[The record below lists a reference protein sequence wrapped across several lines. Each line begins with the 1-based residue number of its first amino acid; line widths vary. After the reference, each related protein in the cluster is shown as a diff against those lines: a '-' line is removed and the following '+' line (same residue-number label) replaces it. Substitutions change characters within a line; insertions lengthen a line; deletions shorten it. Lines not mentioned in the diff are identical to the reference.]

1 MGAQSKYAQQLNS
14 ERSLAPF
21 IPFRS
26 QVGPTTVITRDGDFV
41 RTWRIAGLAFETQD
55 KEELLIRKDQLNTL
69 FRAIASNNVTL
80 WSHNVRRRTWDQLKS
95 FFTNPFCD
103 ALDKKYYESFAG
115 YRMMS
120 NELYLT
126 VIYRPVPAKIS
137 RLFNVAVHR
146 SHAEIMQEQQLAI
159 RKLDEIGN
167 QIETSLR
174 RYGGDDGRGIEVLS
188 TYEDK
193 HGALCSQQL
202 EFYNFLLSGEWQK
215 VRVPSCPLDEYLGTG
230 WVYAGTETIEI
241 RTANATRYAR
251 GIDFKDYADHTE
263 PGILNG
269 LMYSNYEYVITQS
282 FSFMTK
288 RDGKEFLTR
297 QKQRLQNTEDGSA
310 SQIME
315 MDLAIDQLGR
325 GDFVMGEYHYSLLV
339 FGEDMETVRHNTSQA
354 MNILQDNGFLA
365 TVIATATD
373 AAFYAQLPCNW
384 RYRPR
389 VAGLTSLNFAGLSC
403 FHNFRAG
410 KRDGNPWGQALTLLK
425 TPSGQPAYLNF
436 HYSKGDEDNFDKK
449 LLGNTRIIGQ
459 SGAGKTVLMN
469 FCLAQAQKY
478 LHNAPIGMC
487 NVFFDKDQGAKGTIL
502 AIGGKYLAIRNGEP
516 TGFNPF
522 QMEPTAG
529 NILFLEKLV
538 QVLVSRDGQHVTT
551 TDENRISHAIRTV
564 MRMRPELRRLSTV
577 LQNVTEGSDR
587 QDRENSVAK
596 RLAKWCF
603 DDGTGKRGTFWWVL
617 DCPQDQIDFT
627 THSNYGF
634 DGTDFLDNADVRT
647 PISMYLLHRM
657 ELAIDGRRFIYW
669 MDEAW
674 KWVDDEAFSEF
685 ANNKQLTIRK
695 QNGLGV
701 FATQM
706 PSSLLNS
713 KVASALV
720 QQVATEIYLPNP
732 KADYHE
738 YTDGFK
744 VTNEEFDIIR
754 SMSEESRMFL
764 VKQGHHS
771 MICRL
776 ELNGFDD
783 ELAILSGSSDNNE
796 LLDQVIAEVGDDPS
810 VWLPVFQERRKA
822 RIASSKLT
830 GR

>member
-1 MGAQSKYAQQLNS
+1 M
-14 ERSLAPF
+14 
-21 IPFRS
+21 
-26 QVGPTTVITRDGDFV
+26 
-41 RTWRIAGLAFETQD
+41 
-55 KEELLIRKDQLNTL
+55 
-69 FRAIASNNVTL
+69 
-80 WSHNVRRRTWDQLKS
+80 
-95 FFTNPFCD
+95 
-103 ALDKKYYESFAG
+103 
-115 YRMMS
+115 
-120 NELYLT
+120 
-126 VIYRPVPAKIS
+126 
-137 RLFNVAVHR
+137 
-146 SHAEIMQEQQLAI
+146 
-159 RKLDEIGN
+159 
-167 QIETSLR
+167 R

-251 GIDFKDYADHTE
+251 GIDFKDYANHTE

-269 LMYSNYEYVITQS
+269 LMYSDYEYVITQS

-315 MDLAIDQLGR
+315 MDIAIDQLGR

-339 FGEDMETVRHNTSQA
+339 FAEDMETVRHNTSHA

-478 LHNAPIGMC
+478 LHNAPMGMC

-551 TDENRISHAIRTV
+551 TDESRISHAIRTV

-617 DCPQDQIDFT
+617 DCPQDQIDFN

-822 RIASSKLT
+822 RIASSKST

>member
-1 MGAQSKYAQQLNS
+1 
-14 ERSLAPF
+14 
-21 IPFRS
+21 
-26 QVGPTTVITRDGDFV
+26 
-41 RTWRIAGLAFETQD
+41 
-55 KEELLIRKDQLNTL
+55 
-69 FRAIASNNVTL
+69 
-80 WSHNVRRRTWDQLKS
+80 
-95 FFTNPFCD
+95 
-103 ALDKKYYESFAG
+103 
-115 YRMMS
+115 
-120 NELYLT
+120 
-126 VIYRPVPAKIS
+126 
-137 RLFNVAVHR
+137 
-146 SHAEIMQEQQLAI
+146 
-159 RKLDEIGN
+159 
-167 QIETSLR
+167 
-174 RYGGDDGRGIEVLS
+174 
-188 TYEDK
+188 
-193 HGALCSQQL
+193 
-202 EFYNFLLSGEWQK
+202 
-215 VRVPSCPLDEYLGTG
+215 
-230 WVYAGTETIEI
+230 
-241 RTANATRYAR
+241 
-251 GIDFKDYADHTE
+251 
-263 PGILNG
+263 
-269 LMYSNYEYVITQS
+269 
-282 FSFMTK
+282 
-288 RDGKEFLTR
+288 
-297 QKQRLQNTEDGSA
+297 
-310 SQIME
+310 
-315 MDLAIDQLGR
+315 
-325 GDFVMGEYHYSLLV
+325 
-339 FGEDMETVRHNTSQA
+339 
-354 MNILQDNGFLA
+354 
-365 TVIATATD
+365 
-373 AAFYAQLPCNW
+373 
-384 RYRPR
+384 
-389 VAGLTSLNFAGLSC
+389 
-403 FHNFRAG
+403 
-410 KRDGNPWGQALTLLK
+410 
-425 TPSGQPAYLNF
+425 
-436 HYSKGDEDNFDKK
+436 
-449 LLGNTRIIGQ
+449 
-459 SGAGKTVLMN
+459 MN

-478 LHNAPIGMC
+478 LHNAPMGMC

-551 TDENRISHAIRTV
+551 TDESRISHAIRTV

-617 DCPQDQIDFT
+617 DCPQDQIDFN

-822 RIASSKLT
+822 RIASSKST